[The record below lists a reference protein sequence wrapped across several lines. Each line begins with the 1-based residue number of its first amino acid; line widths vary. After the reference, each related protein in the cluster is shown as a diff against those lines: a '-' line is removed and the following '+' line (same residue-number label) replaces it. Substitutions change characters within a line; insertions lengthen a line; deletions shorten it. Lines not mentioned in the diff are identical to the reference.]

1 MLGPRSPDDS
11 IATKK
16 TRHRRETSVAI
27 ILATCLLLA
36 LPVLADLA
44 EDPVRRPFGY
54 AAADTFYYLS
64 VARNIALHGSVSMDG
79 SHPTNGFHPLWQM
92 VVAAC
97 YGSAHLLHR
106 PSSALLFTILA
117 SLAFL
122 IAAVWII
129 GQTFLRTSR
138 AIPFLFLGLPFGLYA
153 LLLLPQW
160 ATDPDVIAR
169 AGGGEGP
176 LPLYGTLYSFANG
189 MESGLTIFAF
199 AVLAWTFV
207 RYGKRVDAKSGGRC
221 AAALVFVTLARLDH
235 AALAVFPLC
244 YWFVEAAQN
253 KRRRPFAWAA
263 IATFVGSLLMFL
275 LCNKLYA
282 GSAIPVSGVAKST
295 FPFPR
300 SESIDGI
307 VEYLKLPHGR
317 HALPSL
323 YRWAPPALSLLATF
337 LYLLIVV
344 RLRILSQGFAVE
356 LRGFATRFDRFL
368 VMMAPGIVLL
378 DLYDILFVY
387 GVGHWYFPVTT
398 IAISLN
404 LLSLL
409 AAPINRARYI
419 LAGYQPQLVGTI
431 GAVSLAASVLV
442 GFARYHR
449 QLRYH
454 EGFADFCLKT
464 APRVRQA
471 LHGHVPK
478 ILEFDDGIVSY
489 GLNVPAMS
497 GFGYTLD
504 REASDALQRHRLLQ
518 LAVKRGVSTVATY
531 YYRSHDLTTASTST
545 QAAEWVR
552 SLVDMPKDYQAEVL
566 YGDPTFTMVEV
577 SSPGEP
583 SPVKD

>member
-1 MLGPRSPDDS
+1 MLGPCPPDNLV
-11 IATKK
+11 ATTK
-16 TRHRRETSVAI
+16 TRYRRVGAVAI
-27 ILATCLLLA
+27 ILATCLLLG

-44 EDPVRRPFGY
+44 GDPVRRPFGY
-54 AAADTFYYLS
+54 AAADIFYYLS

-79 SHPTNGFHPLWQM
+79 IHPTNGFHPLWQLI
-92 VVAAC
+92 VAAC
-97 YGSAHLLHR
+97 SGSAQLLHH
-106 PSSALLFTILA
+106 PNSALLLTILT

-129 GQTFLRTSR
+129 GQTLLRTSR
-138 AIPFLFLGLPFGLYA
+138 AIPFLFVGLPFGLYG
-153 LLLLPQW
+153 LLVLPQW
-160 ATDPDVIAR
+160 AIDPDVIAR

-199 AVLAWTFV
+199 AVLARTFV
-207 RYGKRVDAKSGGRC
+207 RYGKGVGAKSGVRC

-244 YWFVEAAQN
+244 YWLVEAAQD
-253 KRRRPFAWAA
+253 KRRRPFVWAA
-263 IATFVGSLLMFL
+263 TATYLGSLLMYL

-282 GSAIPVSGVAKST
+282 GSALPVSGVLKST
-295 FPFPR
+295 FPFPGTEAINR
-300 SESIDGI
+300 I
-307 VEYLKLPHGR
+307 VEYLERPLDR
-317 HALPSL
+317 HALGSI
-323 YRWAPPALSLLATF
+323 YRSAPPALSLFATF

-344 RLRILSQGFAVE
+344 RLRILSRGFTVE
-356 LRGFATRFDRFL
+356 LRSFASRFDRFL

-378 DLYDILFVY
+378 DLYNILFVH

-398 IAISLN
+398 LAISLN

-409 AAPINRARYI
+409 AALINRWRRI
-419 LAGYQPQLVGTI
+419 LAGYLAKLAGIV
-431 GAVSLAASVLV
+431 GAVSLAALVLV

-454 EGFADFCLKT
+454 EGFADFCLNT

-471 LHGHVPK
+471 LHDQVPK

-497 GFGYTLD
+497 ASGYTLD
-504 REASDALQRHRLLQ
+504 REALEARQERRLLQ
-518 LAVKRGVSTVATY
+518 LAVKRGFSAVTTY
-531 YYRSHDLTTASTST
+531 YYRSHDLTTASSSD

-552 SLVDMPKDYQAEVL
+552 SLVKMPRDYQAEVL
-566 YGDPTFTMVEV
+566 FGDSTFTMVTV
-577 SSPGEP
+577 SAPGETNP
-583 SPVKD
+583 